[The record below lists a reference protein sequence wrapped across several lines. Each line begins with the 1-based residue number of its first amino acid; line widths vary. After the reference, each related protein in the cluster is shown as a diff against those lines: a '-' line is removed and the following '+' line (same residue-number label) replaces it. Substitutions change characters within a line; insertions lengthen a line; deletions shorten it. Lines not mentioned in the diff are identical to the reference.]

1 MTDLWWDKGFLRH
14 NYDSENIASNPS
26 FILPFQLASNLIRVG
41 FIGPYSLAYT
51 TDSPIDLEALNEI
64 WGDLIVNHM
73 GSELQVRL
81 PPEIYYQD
89 LFRANFQVLS
99 DLGARVLYKDLNY
112 HLDLTGDFRDSI
124 NRNRTREL
132 KRGSIKNYLFKTI
145 SLTDAY
151 KVILANRREK
161 RLKPSLSEEE
171 FFQLHKACPGA
182 LRFHGVELGGQVVS
196 ASITLIVNPRHAY
209 VFMWGHDPDKA
220 ASGESIST
228 LCEGLFNSLKDEG
241 FKILCLGTASVQGVV
256 DEGLSRY
263 KSSLG
268 AIESVR
274 LTLGTIQGT
283 STE

>member
-1 MTDLWWDKGFLRH
+1 MTDLWWDKNFLRH
-14 NYDSENIASNPS
+14 NYDSENVARNRS
-26 FILPFQLASNLIRVG
+26 FILPFKIAPNLIRVG

-51 TDSPIDLEALNEI
+51 TDSPIDLEDLNEI
-64 WGDLIVNHM
+64 WSDLLVNYV

-81 PPEIYYQD
+81 PPEIYHQD

-99 DLGARVLYKDLNY
+99 DLGARVLYKDINY

-132 KRGSIKNYLFKTI
+132 KRGSIKNYVFKTI
-145 SLTDAY
+145 TLTDAY
-151 KVILANRREK
+151 KVILANRIEK

-171 FFQLHKACPGA
+171 FTQLYEACPGA
-182 LRFHGVELGGQVVS
+182 LRFHGVELDGQVVS
-196 ASITLIVNPRHAY
+196 TSITLIINPCHAY
-209 VFMWGHDPDKA
+209 VFMWGHDPDKP

-228 LCEGLFNSLKDEG
+228 LCEGLFNSFKGEG
-241 FKILCLGTASVQGVV
+241 FRILCLGTASVQGVV

-274 LTLGTIQGT
+274 VTLGTIQGT

>member
-1 MTDLWWDKGFLRH
+1 MADLWWDEAFLLH
-14 NYDSENIASNPS
+14 HYNLENIARKGSL
-26 FILPFQLASNLIRVG
+26 ILPFQILPNLIRVG

-51 TDSPIDLEALNEI
+51 PDSPVNLEALNEI
-64 WGDLIVNHM
+64 WSDLLDNYV

-81 PPEIYYQD
+81 PPEIYHQD

-99 DLGARVLYKDLNY
+99 NLGAQVLYKDINY

-124 NRNRTREL
+124 NRNRIREL
-132 KRGSIKNYLFKTI
+132 RRGSIKNYVFGEITL
-145 SLTDAY
+145 SDAY
-151 KVILANRREK
+151 NVILANRTAK
-161 RLKPSLSEEE
+161 GLKPSLSEEE
-171 FFQLHKACPGA
+171 LSRLGEKCPGA
-182 LRFHGVELGGQVVS
+182 MRFHGVELEGELVS
-196 ASITLIVNPRHAY
+196 TSITLIINPSHAY
-209 VFMWGHDPDKA
+209 VFMWGHDPDEP

-228 LCEGLFNSLKDEG
+228 LCEGLFNSFKGED

-274 LTLGTIQGT
+274 VTLGTIQGT
-283 STE
+283 TTE